1 MDGVTGNAG
10 CIPAH
15 EVQFQAV
22 APQELVSMLVAYIH
36 RDLWHDCRGVHR
48 VTDLE
53 KNPVRVSKDEALTPL
68 PLFGL
73 VI

>member
-1 MDGVTGNAG
+1 MSD
-10 CIPAH
+10 
-15 EVQFQAV
+15 AV
-22 APQELVSMLVAYIH
+22 VDVVFVRLLDVIFCVCCFVVIVVVV
-36 RDLWHDCRGVHR
+36 CRGVHR

-53 KNPVRVSKDEALTPL
+53 KFPVRVSKDEAPTPL

>member
-1 MDGVTGNAG
+1 MILVFAWCGLKKKGGGGV
-10 CIPAH
+10 
-15 EVQFQAV
+15 F
-22 APQELVSMLVAYIH
+22 LAYI
-36 RDLWHDCRGVHR
+36 GYHR

-53 KNPVRVSKDEALTPL
+53 TSPVRVSKDEAPTPL

>member
-1 MDGVTGNAG
+1 MVKTCSFLTKAFLINA
-10 CIPAH
+10 
-15 EVQFQAV
+15 
-22 APQELVSMLVAYIH
+22 S
-36 RDLWHDCRGVHR
+36 RGVHR

-53 KNPVRVSKDEALTPL
+53 KIPVRVSKDEAPTPL